1 MSASDITQTKPL
13 TGTVSTQPVTLAP
26 RYVSDSQEPPPT
38 ILIVDGL
45 KLNRDLL
52 KAVLRSS
59 NYRIVEATRPSEA
72 LAILEHDKVDLVIL
86 DLMMPEI
93 SGPEFCRQLKAS
105 KKTQLIPLL
114 ILTSIQG
121 IENEITGLASGADEF
136 LLKPLHPAVVRTR
149 IQAMLRNKRA
159 IDSLEEAETILFAL
173 AQSVEQRD
181 KYTGGH
187 CQRLAMYS
195 VSLGEMLGLS
205 QAQLK
210 ALQCGGYLHDIG
222 KICVPDSVLYHAGPL
237 SEQQWEIMRSHTVI
251 GENICRPMKSLSLV
265 LPIIRS
271 HHERW
276 DGSGYPDGLKEEEIP
291 QLARIL
297 QLADIYDALTT
308 ARPYKPALSEEQA
321 MEIMEDE
328 YRRGWRDPEL
338 VLLFRELCR
347 NKFQGTLAGEMLYGG
362 QQTVSRS
369 LENMQRNLLK

>member
-1 MSASDITQTKPL
+1 MSAPDVTRTKP
-13 TGTVSTQPVTLAP
+13 VSDTPSAQPLILAP
-26 RYVSDSQEPPPT
+26 RFAVDAQEAPPT
-38 ILIVDGL
+38 ILILDGL

-59 NYRIVEATRPSEA
+59 KYRILEATRPSEA
-72 LAILEHDKVDLVIL
+72 LSIMDQEKVDLVIL

-105 KKTQLIPLL
+105 RKTQLIPLL

-121 IENEITGLASGADEF
+121 VENEITGLASGADEF

-173 AQSVEQRD
+173 AQSVEHRD

-195 VSLGEMLGLS
+195 VSLGEMLGLN

-222 KICVPDSVLYHAGPL
+222 KICVPDSVLYHNGPL
-237 SEQQWEIMRSHTVI
+237 SDEQWAVMREHTI
-251 GENICRPMKSLSLV
+251 TGENICRPMKSLGLV

-271 HHERW
+271 PM
-276 DGSGYPDGLKEEEIP
+276 S
-291 QLARIL
+291 
-297 QLADIYDALTT
+297 
-308 ARPYKPALSEEQA
+308 
-321 MEIMEDE
+321 
-328 YRRGWRDPEL
+328 
-338 VLLFRELCR
+338 
-347 NKFQGTLAGEMLYGG
+347 AGMAPVIR
-362 QQTVSRS
+362 TD
-369 LENMQRNLLK
+369 